1 MASNQMSRLVG
12 KLSSLPAGMQQWAQ
26 TFLLGKVVPFLGT
39 AGMQFEQVTPQ
50 RVVVSV
56 ANKRKVQN
64 HIKGIHAAAMA
75 LLAETATGFVVG
87 MNLPD
92 DKLPLLKSMKINY
105 VRRSSGDMRAVAELT
120 PHQKKEAIARRGS
133 RSSRWVEA
141 RKMAGTWRAIS
152 KSCPSEMTH
161 SLRCAS

>member
-1 MASNQMSRLVG
+1 MASNQMSRLIG
-12 KLSSLPAGMQQWAQ
+12 KLQALPPGLQPMAQ
-26 TFLLGKVVPFLGT
+26 TFLLGKGVPFLGT

-92 DKLPLLKSMKINY
+92 SKLPLLKSMKIDY
-105 VRRSSGDMRAVAELT
+105 VRRSTGDMRAVAELT
-120 PHQKKEAIARRGS
+120 PQQIQSIVNDDKGEVVVKVMVTDAANVQP
-133 RSSRWVEA
+133 VE
-141 RKMAGTWRAIS
+141 
-152 KSCPSEMTH
+152 CEMTWAWVPKK
-161 SLRCAS
+161 RN